1 MLLSLVCLLA
11 ACHEWVDVRQC
22 PAGQQEHEDRCLPT
36 PTIVF
41 LRCVEAF
48 RMEKVEHDRSSKL
61 AIDATAPTGSGTVG
75 GSLQRTKANR
85 ESREYTEMTE
95 TGIGIAVEECR
106 RQEQAE
112 RESRLAAALHDAESA
127 RTQMQAARADAATAT
142 AKVEDLEKASEA
154 LREELGA
161 TTEALDESKQRIAEL
176 DPCAAE
182 VWDACNEKAIVAH
195 ETGDHGGAAR
205 MFDAACKGG
214 HAQACDNRGR
224 ILEHGL
230 GVPTDSRAA
239 FRHYARACE
248 LGSVESC
255 VSEGVLAQ
263 AGRGTTR
270 DPERAAR
277 RFAKACR
284 ADSARGCWN
293 FGDAL
298 ARGVGVER
306 DEGRAAASF
315 ARACEL
321 GESDACERAD
331 DLVAPVASAAA
342 DDSGPEGREDN
353 PTRPTR

>member
-1 MLLSLVCLLA
+1 MTCALPRNTWLLSLLLFG
-11 ACHEWVDVRQC
+11 CHEWVEVREC
-22 PAGQQEHEDRCLPT
+22 PPGQQEHEDRCLPT
-36 PTIVF
+36 PTVVF

-48 RMEKVEHDRSSKL
+48 RTEKVEHDRSKQL
-61 AIDATAPTGSGTVG
+61 AIDASAPTGSGTVG
-75 GSLQRTKANR
+75 GSLQRTKADR
-85 ESREYTEMTE
+85 ERREYTEMSD
-95 TGIGIAVEECR
+95 GSIGIAVEECR

-112 RESRLAAALHDAESA
+112 RESRLAAALQDAEAA
-127 RTQMQAARADAATAT
+127 RTEMQAARADAATAG
-142 AKVEDLEKASEA
+142 AKLESLERSAEA
-154 LREELGA
+154 LRDELGA
-161 TTEALDESKQRIAEL
+161 TTEALDQTKQRIAEL

-182 VWDACNEKAIVAH
+182 SWEACTDKGVVAH
-195 ETGDHGGAAR
+195 DAGDHAGAAR

-224 ILEHGL
+224 MLEHGL

-248 LGSVESC
+248 LGSIDAC

-263 AGRGTTR
+263 AGRGTMR

-298 ARGVGVER
+298 ARGLGVDR

-321 GESDACERAD
+321 GEADACEDAERH
-331 DLVAPVASAAA
+331 APPIASAAA
-342 DDSGPEGREDN
+342 DNPAA
-353 PTRPTR
+353 PTR